1 VNQQAMENQDRS
13 YWLRG
18 EQECALC
25 RQAYTFAVERICTR
39 CDGASCPHCATII
52 AATREIICTGC
63 ASEATADTP
72 KGS

>member
-1 VNQQAMENQDRS
+1 MDNQDSR

-18 EQECALC
+18 EQECRHC
-25 RQAYTFAVERICTR
+25 QQAYTFAVERICTL
-39 CDGASCPHCATII
+39 CDGPSCPHCATII

-63 ASEATADTP
+63 ASDAAADKP